1 MSSSAPNTVSESSNL
16 TPPPRLEEGGAG
28 SPVATGTIFDIQRFS
43 VRDGP
48 GIRTLV
54 FFKGC
59 PLACLWCSNPESQR
73 FGAELLFDPEK
84 CVACGGCAEVC
95 PHGAVRMEAD
105 RVQYHRERCAGCGR
119 CVEACYAE
127 ARTMAGKRVTV
138 AEVVAEVCKDA
149 PFFVRSGGGVTLGGG
164 EPLAQADFARSVLME
179 CRALGIHTAIET
191 CGHVPWP
198 AIEAMLPWSGL
209 FLFDLKHLDALK
221 HRKHTSGDVDLILSN
236 LERLAT
242 AAASVTLRVPVVP
255 EFNDTSEDIRAIAER
270 IASLGIME
278 LHLLPYHRL
287 GQNKYRLLGRPYG
300 FAADTNVSHE
310 MLTRLRAVAGD
321 AGLTVRIGG

>member
-1 MSSSAPNTVSESSNL
+1 MPQPDES
-16 TPPPRLEEGGAG
+16 GAVP
-28 SPVATGTIFDIQRFS
+28 PVAAGTIFDIQRFS
-43 VRDGP
+43 VHDGP

-95 PHGAVRMEAD
+95 PHRAVRLEAN
-105 RVQYHRERCAGCGR
+105 RVQYERERCAACGR
-119 CVEACYAE
+119 CVEVCYAE

-138 AEVVAEVCKDA
+138 TEVVAEVCKDE

-164 EPLAQADFARSVLME
+164 EPLAQAEFARGILME
-179 CRALGIHTAIET
+179 CRVRGIHTAIET

-198 AIEAMLPWSGL
+198 AIKAMLPWTDL

-221 HRKHTSGDVDLILSN
+221 HRTHTGGDVDLILSN
-236 LERLAT
+236 LKRLAT
-242 AAASVTLRVPVVP
+242 VVASVTLRVPVIP
-255 EFNDTSEDIRAIAER
+255 EFNDTPEDIRAIAER
-270 IASLGIME
+270 VVSLGITEM
-278 LHLLPYHRL
+278 HLLSYHRL
-287 GQNKYRLLGRPYG
+287 GQNKYRLLGRQYG
-300 FAADTNVSHE
+300 LASDKKVLDDTLE
-310 MLTRLRAVAGD
+310 GLRAVAGD
-321 AGLTVRIGG
+321 AGLSVRIGG